1 MLRSLR
7 RADGAP
13 SVRARLLAAL
23 VAVAALILAAPV
35 VLLPLLHALL
45 SALD

>member
-7 RADGAP
+7 RTDGGP

-23 VAVAALILAAPV
+23 VAFAAFILAAPV
-35 VLLPLLHALL
+35 ILLPVLHAVL
-45 SALD
+45 SALH